1 MPAGTVGYSNTCA
14 PSRTR
19 SHADTSQHDD
29 ITTSMTFQLQR
40 SSPDLISRHAST
52 SAPSMTAAQSTRE
65 CCRSVSSET
74 LLGQEMTAPLL
85 ALTASHIPFLRADMA
100 GQAIAPALTEPVAL
114 IRRAGMALPKGTN
127 SLTIRRCVP
136 WDALESRAAG
146 FKDSKVQGFY
156 CETG

>member
-40 SSPDLISRHAST
+40 SSPPDLISRHAST

-114 IRRAGMALPKGTN
+114 IRRAGM
-127 SLTIRRCVP
+127 TIRRCKQKN
-136 WDALESRAAG
+136 AG
-146 FKDSKVQGFY
+146 LQSQLFDPRTVRKKA
-156 CETG
+156 ETFSHAKNV